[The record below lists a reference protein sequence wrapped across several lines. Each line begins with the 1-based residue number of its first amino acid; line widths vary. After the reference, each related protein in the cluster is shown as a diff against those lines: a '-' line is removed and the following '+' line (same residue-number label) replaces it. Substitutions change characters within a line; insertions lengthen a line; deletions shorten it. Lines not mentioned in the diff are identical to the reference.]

1 MALELGL
8 SLHLDPARGG
18 PGPDAAPPSTTTT
31 STATTRCGRVGQA
44 GPDDEERA
52 TAATAGG
59 GGVVSPGPGAGG
71 HDAAAGGGAAGRAG
85 ADRPLPLRAAPLL
98 TPDSRVGENTAY
110 KPGLFSDSEVTSW
123 QLDKMCACS
132 KQGK

>member
-18 PGPDAAPPSTTTT
+18 TGAATTTT
-31 STATTRCGRVGQA
+31 TTTTATTRGGRVGQA

-59 GGVVSPGPGAGG
+59 GGVVSAGPGAGG
-71 HDAAAGGGAAGRAG
+71 HDAAAGGGAVGRAG

-110 KPGLFSDSEVTSW
+110 QPGLCSDSEVTSW
-123 QLDKMCACS
+123 QRDKMCACS

>member
-18 PGPDAAPPSTTTT
+18 PGAATTTT
-31 STATTRCGRVGQA
+31 TTTTATTRGGRVGQA

-52 TAATAGG
+52 TAATAGA
-59 GGVVSPGPGAGG
+59 GVVCSGPGAGG
-71 HDAAAGGGAAGRAG
+71 HDEAAGGGAAGRAG
-85 ADRPLPLRAAPLL
+85 AGRPLPLRAAPLL
-98 TPDSRVGENTAY
+98 TPDSGVGENTAY
-110 KPGLFSDSEVTSW
+110 QPGLFSDSEVTSW